1 MSLIINDSGF
11 SVPVEGAIVRID
23 AYSVSRGADVI
34 LKRED
39 STFEDVLDVDGNP
52 TYYAPTEES
61 AERVKIQTETLGKI
75 LKWKKSYN
83 INLDLQYVHP
93 ETKEVYRRE
102 QIAINGI
109 DADERHER
117 NFYSEMKKMEKF
129 QDAEDN
135 D

>member
-39 STFEDVLDVDGNP
+39 STFEDVLDNEGNP
-52 TYYAPTEES
+52 TFLEPAEEGGKP
-61 AERVKIQTETLGKI
+61 VKNQKETLGKI
-75 LKWKKSYN
+75 IKWKKSYN

-93 ETKEVYRRE
+93 ETKGVYRRE
-102 QIAINGI
+102 QIAINGV
-109 DADERHER
+109 DADERNER
-117 NFYSEMKKMEKF
+117 QFYTEMKKMEKF

-135 D
+135 E